1 MASTENMPPLPEA
14 VAALKDEGN
23 GFFRAGDF
31 LKAAG
36 AYTKALKVRPVA
48 RARASRLSITRFSS
62 RRSAETR
69 EARPLRPRSPP
80 VPPLAVP
87 ARPQAAGSDASS
99 KPELAP
105 IYSNRSAS
113 FLKLN
118 KVSQALADAEACVAL
133 RPDWEKAHFRRGVA
147 LEEKGDDAGAVAAFE
162 AAAATV
168 TGAGNPEIAKKLRA
182 LKKKSKPVP
191 FHVPKTKPPPPA
203 KGPKGAEVRPRG
215 PAGNKAWLATIR
227 AVSEPVHARVAAANA
242 VGGWLAEHLERALKR
257 APGRTEWFF
266 EDPEVRAFLD
276 AGVFDALLDAMT
288 HTVVS
293 IIQAETDAASG
304 ARPAAAAA
312 ASGADLAGA
321 LAGVLHNLLHPA
333 LRAWNAR
340 KQHQALLAAIRTGS
354 ENDRLAFERRERY
367 RRARRRRDEAVHR
380 AVCQDAQQ
388 PGRAFSAHGTRDA
401 RARAPAA
408 AARDHA
414 ARPQGGRGEEDV
426 ANGGPRGERARARA
440 AARTTVTRDN
450 ESEPSGGGDGYA
462 LAGNNARREAGVG
475 TRPGRAAH
483 GRGRHDPGT
492 RSSA

>member
-1 MASTENMPPLPEA
+1 M
-14 VAALKDEGN
+14 
-23 GFFRAGDF
+23 
-31 LKAAG
+31 
-36 AYTKALKVRPVA
+36 
-48 RARASRLSITRFSS
+48 
-62 RRSAETR
+62 
-69 EARPLRPRSPP
+69 
-80 VPPLAVP
+80 PPLAVP

-162 AAAATV
+162 AAATV

-191 FHVPKTKPPPPA
+191 FHFPKAKPPPPA

-257 APGRTEWFF
+257 APGETEWFF

-312 ASGADLAGA
+312 ASAGADLAGA

-333 LRAWNAR
+333 LRAWGAR
-340 KQHQALLAAIRTGS
+340 KQHQALLAAFEQVLRMTGS
-354 ENDRLAFERRERY
+354 PLNDAKGTAVRVD
-367 RRARRRRDEAVHR
+367 DETKQFTALCAKMLNNQGALLVLTGH
-380 AVCQDAQQ
+380 D
-388 PGRAFSAHGTRDA
+388 SLA
-401 RARAPAA
+401 RARLQLLRALTQ
-408 AARDHA
+408 RD
-414 ARPQGGRGEEDV
+414 RKEGEKEDV
-426 ANGGPRGERARARA
+426 ANRIEESARALVLLRRCRFA
-440 AARTTVTRDN
+440 GN
-450 ESEPSGGGDGYA
+450 KSEPSGGGDGGA
-462 LAGNNARREAGVG
+462 SRETKLDAKPAWEPVLDALLTDAGADEVRDEVRVTIEQHALLAGAFPKFGFEGSVG
-475 TRPGRAAH
+475 I
-483 GRGRHDPGT
+483 
-492 RSSA
+492 